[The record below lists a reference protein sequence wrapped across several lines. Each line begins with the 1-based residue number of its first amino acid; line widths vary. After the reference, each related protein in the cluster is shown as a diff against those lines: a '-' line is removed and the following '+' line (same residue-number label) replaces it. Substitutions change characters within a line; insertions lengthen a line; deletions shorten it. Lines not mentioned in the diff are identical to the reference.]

1 MAAPCRGLLLWSV
14 LVELSGPGG
23 GPLTYAYAREYFFFC
38 NRNLDFFMTGNSLP
52 DFVHHLL
59 RPGAYPHPAR
69 QVKLVQTHIS
79 YLFLAGDFVY
89 KFKKPV
95 DFGFLDFS
103 TLEKRKYCCEQELV
117 LNRRLCP
124 TIYLGLVRVCR
135 STAGLLAL
143 DGPGEV
149 VEYGVKMVRMPE
161 ERMMGNLIRAGK
173 LTREM
178 IEAIVDILA
187 PFYENAAFGKGIEE
201 FGTVAAVG
209 RNVLENLGQ
218 CGQYVG
224 CDSLSR
230 EEYERIGAY
239 VRGFLAKGEVFAR
252 RIVANRIRDCHGD
265 LHSANICLAERVY
278 IYDCIEFNHRFRYS
292 DVACDVAFLAM
303 DLDYYGLKE
312 MASYFIDCFKQASGD
327 QGLSE
332 VLNFYKCY
340 RATVRGKIGLL
351 TAHEPEVDQETRDQA
366 LARATRYFMLAQRYA
381 ETG

>member
-1 MAAPCRGLLLWSV
+1 
-14 LVELSGPGG
+14 
-23 GPLTYAYAREYFFFC
+23 
-38 NRNLDFFMTGNSLP
+38 MTGDSLP

-59 RPGAYPHPAR
+59 LPGSYPHPVLP
-69 QVKLVQTHIS
+69 VKLVQTHIS
-79 YLFLAGDFVY
+79 YVFLAGDFVY

-135 STAGLLAL
+135 SVEGLLAL

-161 ERMMGNLIRAGK
+161 ERMMGNVIRDGK
-173 LTREM
+173 LTRGM
-178 IEAIVDILA
+178 LDAIVDILA
-187 PFYENAAFGKGIEE
+187 PFYEKASSGREIEE

-218 CGQYVG
+218 CESYVG
-224 CDSLSR
+224 CVSLSR
-230 EEYERIGAY
+230 EEYGRIGAY
-239 VRGFLAKGEVFAR
+239 VRRFLANEEVFAR
-252 RIVANRIRDCHGD
+252 RIAANRIRDCHGD
-265 LHSANICLAERVY
+265 LHSANICLADQVY
-278 IYDCIEFNHRFRYS
+278 IYDCIEFNNRFRYS
-292 DVACDVAFLAM
+292 DVAGDVAFLAM
-303 DLDYYGLKE
+303 DLDFSGLKE
-312 MASYFIDCFKQASGD
+312 MSNYFIDRFKQASGD

-351 TAHEPEVDQETRDQA
+351 TAHEPEVDQETRARA
-366 LARATRYFMLAQRYA
+366 LAQATRYFMLAQRYA

>member
-1 MAAPCRGLLLWSV
+1 
-14 LVELSGPGG
+14 
-23 GPLTYAYAREYFFFC
+23 
-38 NRNLDFFMTGNSLP
+38 MTGDSLP

-59 RPGAYPHPAR
+59 LPGAYPHPAP

-79 YLFLAGDFVY
+79 YVFLAGDFVY

-103 TLEKRKYCCEQELV
+103 TLARRKYCCEQELV

-161 ERMMGNLIRAGK
+161 ERMMGNLIRAGR
-173 LTREM
+173 LTQQM
-178 IEAIVDILA
+178 LDAIVTILA
-187 PFYENAAFGKGIEE
+187 PFYEKAATDEEIEG
-201 FGTVAAVG
+201 FGTARAVG
-209 RNVLENLGQ
+209 RNVLENLEQ

-239 VRGFLAKGEVFAR
+239 VRRFLANEDVFVR
-252 RIVANRIRDCHGD
+252 RIAANRIRDCHGD
-265 LHSANICLAERVY
+265 LHSANICLADRVY

-351 TAHEPEVDQETRDQA
+351 TAHEPEVDQETRTLA